1 MDWEHNRQEL
11 FDTGLSVFNL
21 DHDVVENIKKLNI
34 NFQEKVNNNIITLSV
49 QMNSKLFRSN
59 TQLFNDIHDKFVE
72 MNKIISHTGMTGHYF
87 PKDEIFDFA
96 GNYYNHL
103 IKVREFLIKRCGDE
117 RLSTYFPDAL
127 SWPESRHKE
136 LINQMWYY
144 TPITDIDKDAFLWKK
159 LKDTYLKLYDGKVT
173 EKTVDKTYQQVTN
186 KTNAQ
191 IQLYDEG
198 CFIFKHSDGS
208 PTDHYQ
214 CQMLLYIDEDWKP
227 GMGGELFCINS
238 KGKEIV
244 VEPKIGTCVV
254 LDYDKNPEHEVKVVK
269 EKNYLRNVIRCD
281 WIVDSSKKN

>member
-1 MDWEHNRQEL
+1 MDWELYKREL
-11 FDTGLSVFNL
+11 FDTGVLIFNL
-21 DHDVVENIKKLNI
+21 DHEVVKNINKFNI
-34 NFQEKVNNNIITLSV
+34 NFQEKVNNNIIYLSAQLDNQV
-49 QMNSKLFRSN
+49 LQSN
-59 TQLFNDIHDKFVE
+59 PQIIYEVRDKVVE
-72 MNKIISHTGMTGHYF
+72 MNKTSSSFIELPVPF
-87 PKDEIFDFA
+87 PNKNGQIEFQ
-96 GNYYNHL
+96 GNYNQL
-103 IKVREFLIKRCGDE
+103 RMVREFIIKK
-117 RLSTYFPDAL
+117 YN
-127 SWPESRHKE
+127 ES
-136 LINQMWYY
+136 LTQIWYY
-144 TPITDIDKDAFLWKK
+144 QTISDIDKDAFLWKK

-254 LDYDKNPEHEVKVVK
+254 LDFEKNPSHEVKVVT

-281 WIVDSSKKN
+281 WIVDQTEKQPSKDGLEN

>member
-1 MDWEHNRQEL
+1 MDWELYKREL
-11 FDTGLSVFNL
+11 FDTGVIVFNL
-21 DHDVVENIKKLNI
+21 GHDVVENVKKLNI
-34 NFQEKVNNNIITLSV
+34 DFQEKVNNNIIYLSAQLDNQV
-49 QMNSKLFRSN
+49 LQSN
-59 TQLFNDIHDKFVE
+59 PQIIYEVRDKVVE
-72 MNKIISHTGMTGHYF
+72 MNKTSSSFIELPVPF
-87 PKDEIFDFA
+87 PNKNGQIEFQ
-96 GNYYNHL
+96 GNYNQL
-103 IKVREFLIKRCGDE
+103 RMVREFIIKK
-117 RLSTYFPDAL
+117 YN
-127 SWPESRHKE
+127 ES
-136 LINQMWYY
+136 LTQIWYY
-144 TPITDIDKDAFLWKK
+144 KTISDIDKDAFLWKK

-254 LDYDKNPEHEVKVVK
+254 LDFEKNPSHEVKVVT

-281 WIVDSSKKN
+281 WIVDQTEKQPSKDGLEN

>member
-11 FDTGLSVFNL
+11 FDTGVTVFNL
-21 DHDVVENIKKLNI
+21 DHEVVKNINKFNI
-34 NFQEKVNNNIITLSV
+34 NFQEKVNNNIIYLSAQLDNQV
-49 QMNSKLFRSN
+49 LQSN
-59 TQLFNDIHDKFVE
+59 PQIIYEVRDKVVE
-72 MNKIISHTGMTGHYF
+72 MNKTSSSFIELSVPF
-87 PKDEIFDFA
+87 PNKNGQIEFQ
-96 GNYYNHL
+96 GNYNQL
-103 IKVREFLIKRCGDE
+103 RMVREFIIKK
-117 RLSTYFPDAL
+117 YN
-127 SWPESRHKE
+127 ES
-136 LINQMWYY
+136 LTQIWYY
-144 TPITDIDKDAFLWKK
+144 KTISDIDKDAFLWKK

-254 LDYDKNPEHEVKVVK
+254 LDFEKNPSHEVKVVT

-281 WIVDSSKKN
+281 WIVDQTEKQPSKDGLEN

>member
-1 MDWEHNRQEL
+1 MSILAD
-11 FDTGLSVFNL
+11 S
-21 DHDVVENIKKLNI
+21 
-34 NFQEKVNNNIITLSV
+34 
-49 QMNSKLFRSN
+49 
-59 TQLFNDIHDKFVE
+59 
-72 MNKIISHTGMTGHYF
+72 
-87 PKDEIFDFA
+87 
-96 GNYYNHL
+96 
-103 IKVREFLIKRCGDE
+103 
-117 RLSTYFPDAL
+117 DAY
-127 SWPESRHKE
+127 H
-136 LINQMWYY
+136 
-144 TPITDIDKDAFLWKK
+144 
-159 LKDTYLKLYDGKVT
+159 DTYLKLYDGKVT

>member
-1 MDWEHNRQEL
+1 MDWELYKREL
-11 FDTGLSVFNL
+11 FDTGVIVFNL
-21 DHDVVENIKKLNI
+21 GHDVVENVKKLNI
-34 NFQEKVNNNIITLSV
+34 DFQEKVNNNIIYLSAQLDNQV
-49 QMNSKLFRSN
+49 LQSN
-59 TQLFNDIHDKFVE
+59 PQIIYEVRDKVVE
-72 MNKIISHTGMTGHYF
+72 MNKTSSSFIELSVPF
-87 PKDEIFDFA
+87 PNKNGQIEFQ
-96 GNYYNHL
+96 GNYNQL
-103 IKVREFLIKRCGDE
+103 RMVREFIIKK
-117 RLSTYFPDAL
+117 YN
-127 SWPESRHKE
+127 ES
-136 LINQMWYY
+136 LTQIWYY
-144 TPITDIDKDAFLWKK
+144 KTISDIDKDAFLWKK

-254 LDYDKNPEHEVKVVK
+254 LDFEKNPSHEVKVVT

-281 WIVDSSKKN
+281 WIVDQTEKQPSKDGLEN

>member
-1 MDWEHNRQEL
+1 MDWELYKREL
-11 FDTGLSVFNL
+11 FDTGVIVFNL
-21 DHDVVENIKKLNI
+21 GHDVVENVKKLNI
-34 NFQEKVNNNIITLSV
+34 DFQEKVNNNIIYLSAQLDNQV
-49 QMNSKLFRSN
+49 LQSN
-59 TQLFNDIHDKFVE
+59 PQIIYEVRDKVVE
-72 MNKIISHTGMTGHYF
+72 MNKTSSSFIELSVPF
-87 PKDEIFDFA
+87 PNKNGQIEFQ
-96 GNYYNHL
+96 GNYNQL
-103 IKVREFLIKRCGDE
+103 RMVREFIIKK
-117 RLSTYFPDAL
+117 YN
-127 SWPESRHKE
+127 ES
-136 LINQMWYY
+136 LTQIWYY
-144 TPITDIDKDAFLWKK
+144 KTISDIDKDAFLWKK

-191 IQLYDEG
+191 IQSYDEG

-254 LDYDKNPEHEVKVVK
+254 LDFEKNPSHEVKVVT

-281 WIVDSSKKN
+281 WIVDQTEKQPSKDGLEN

>member
-1 MDWEHNRQEL
+1 MDWELYKREL
-11 FDTGLSVFNL
+11 FDTGVIVFNL
-21 DHDVVENIKKLNI
+21 GHDVVENVKKLNI
-34 NFQEKVNNNIITLSV
+34 DFQEKVNNNIIYLSAQLDNQV
-49 QMNSKLFRSN
+49 LQSN
-59 TQLFNDIHDKFVE
+59 TQIIYEVRDKVVE
-72 MNKIISHTGMTGHYF
+72 MNKTSSSFIELSVPF
-87 PKDEIFDFA
+87 PNKNGQIEFQ
-96 GNYYNHL
+96 GNYNQL
-103 IKVREFLIKRCGDE
+103 RMVREFIIKK
-117 RLSTYFPDAL
+117 YN
-127 SWPESRHKE
+127 ES
-136 LINQMWYY
+136 LTQIWYY
-144 TPITDIDKDAFLWKK
+144 KTISDIDKDAFLWKK

-254 LDYDKNPEHEVKVVK
+254 LDFEKNPSHEVKVVT

-281 WIVDSSKKN
+281 WIVDQTEKQPSKDGLEN

>member
-1 MDWEHNRQEL
+1 MDWELYKREL
-11 FDTGLSVFNL
+11 FDTGVLIFNL
-21 DHDVVENIKKLNI
+21 DHEVVKNINKFNI
-34 NFQEKVNNNIITLSV
+34 NFQEKVNNNIIYLSAQLDNQV
-49 QMNSKLFRSN
+49 LQSN
-59 TQLFNDIHDKFVE
+59 PQIIYEVRDKVVE
-72 MNKIISHTGMTGHYF
+72 MNKTSSSFIELSVPF
-87 PKDEIFDFA
+87 PNKNGQIEFQ
-96 GNYYNHL
+96 GNYNQL
-103 IKVREFLIKRCGDE
+103 RMVREFIIKK
-117 RLSTYFPDAL
+117 YN
-127 SWPESRHKE
+127 ES
-136 LINQMWYY
+136 LTQIWYY
-144 TPITDIDKDAFLWKK
+144 QTISDIDKDAFLWKK

-254 LDYDKNPEHEVKVVK
+254 LDFEKNPSHEVKVVT

-281 WIVDSSKKN
+281 WIVDQTEKQPSKDGLEN